1 MLILSNVW
9 PALLL
14 EFGMIRLSLAIVLKL
29 LLTKTLKLET
39 VDLAQLL
46 LLSGTLKNAL
56 DVLLELTTTQLVDVV
71 ALVLQD

>member
-1 MLILSNVW
+1 
-9 PALLL
+9 
-14 EFGMIRLSLAIVLKL
+14 MIRLSLAIVLKL